1 MQELIENKNFTNS
14 IEREKMK
21 KMLILTI
28 AALAL
33 LAVLTKNVSIANADT
48 IAGKTVWLSDE
59 DPNVPDVNDGGSE

>member
-1 MQELIENKNFTNS
+1 
-14 IEREKMK
+14 MK